1 MRNATVRKLC
11 ATMLVALALP
21 LAVAS
26 AQSGAPTQIISIQPL
41 SAVFGVFAGEYEH
54 AAGRAVTWG
63 IGATYWGNSFGSDD
77 ATYTSAEFKLRAYP
91 AGVALTG
98 FSIGGAVG
106 FASVQGKN
114 YNGSNESVGG
124 PSIGV
129 LLEYQWLMGTSKEWA
144 FALGAGAK
152 ALIIDDKSTTFS
164 YTAKYPTMR
173 VSVGYAF
180 K

>member
-1 MRNATVRKLC
+1 MKLSVI
-11 ATMLVALALP
+11 AAMLALP
-21 LAVAS
+21 VTVAS
-26 AQSGAPTQIISIQPL
+26 AQPDAPKQVLSIQPL
-41 SAVFGVFAGEYEH
+41 SAVFGVFAGEYER
-54 AAGRAVTWG
+54 AAGKAVTWG
-63 IGATYWGNSFGSDD
+63 IGATYWGDSFSGGND

-98 FSIGGAVG
+98 FSVGGALGV
-106 FASVQGKN
+106 ASVRGTDN
-114 YNGSNESVGG
+114 NGSTESVGG
-124 PSIGV
+124 ASIGV
-129 LLEYQWLMGTSKEWA
+129 LLEYQWLMGAGKEWA

-173 VSVGYAF
+173 ISVGYAF

>member
-1 MRNATVRKLC
+1 MRQTLAAAV
-11 ATMLVALALP
+11 AALALP
-21 LAVAS
+21 FAALV
-26 AQSGAPTQIISIQPL
+26 AQSGAPTQVISVQPL
-41 SAVFGVFAGEYEH
+41 SAVFGVYSAEYER
-54 AAGRAVTWG
+54 AAGQAVTWG
-63 IGATYWGNSFGSDD
+63 VGATYWGDSFTGGDH
-77 ATYTSAEFKLRAYP
+77 ATYTSAEFKVRGYP

-106 FASVQGKN
+106 FASVSGKD
-114 YNGSNESVGG
+114 YSNGTRQSVGG

-152 ALIIDDKSTTFS
+152 ALIIADKSTTFS
-164 YTAKYPTMR
+164 YTAKYPTAR
-173 VSVGYAF
+173 ISVGYAF